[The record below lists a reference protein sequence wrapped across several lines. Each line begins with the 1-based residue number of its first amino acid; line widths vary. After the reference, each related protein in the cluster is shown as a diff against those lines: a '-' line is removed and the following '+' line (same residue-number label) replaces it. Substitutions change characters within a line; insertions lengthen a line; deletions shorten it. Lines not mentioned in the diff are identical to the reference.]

1 MKKGSHYPAEV
12 LTLEEFNC
20 LLSKCP
26 PTKTG
31 SRNRALLCVYMYA
44 QLRCNEALNL
54 RPCDID
60 WITGSITVMCGKGK
74 KRRVVG
80 IPASKLRDEVDRWRI
95 ERPNSPWFFCS
106 HKGTRLCG
114 DYVRRMIKR
123 YAAAAGIDKR
133 VYTHGLRHTGAFFL
147 ANKGMDLRLISRQ
160 LGHTSLA
167 TTERYINHLSP
178 TATIEAVNALTW

>member
-1 MKKGSHYPAEV
+1 MKKGQHYPPEV
-12 LTLEEFNC
+12 LTDHEYER
-20 LLSKCP
+20 LLAQCP
-26 PTKTG
+26 PTATG
-31 SRNRALLCVYMYA
+31 DRNRGLLTVYLYA
-44 QLRCNEALNL
+44 QLRCNEALDL

-60 WITGSITVMCGKGK
+60 WQRGAITIMCGKGA

-80 IPASKLRDEVDRWRI
+80 IAREKLETQVGRWRDI
-95 ERPNSPWFFCS
+95 RPYSPYFFS
-106 HKGTRLCG
+106 THRGGRLSG
-114 DYVRRMIKR
+114 DYIRCMLKR
-123 YAAAAGIDKR
+123 YAAQAGIEKR

-178 TATIEAVNALTW
+178 TATIDAVNALEW